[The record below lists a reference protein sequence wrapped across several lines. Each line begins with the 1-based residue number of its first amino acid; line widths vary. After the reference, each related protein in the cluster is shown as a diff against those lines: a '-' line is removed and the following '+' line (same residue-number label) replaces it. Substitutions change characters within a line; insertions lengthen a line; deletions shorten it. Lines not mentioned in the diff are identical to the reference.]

1 MLTYPIPGSTLVG
14 NATVAQV
21 LAFLKSPTELA
32 RRFADIMADHN
43 FLSHA
48 VLRGRYRITG
58 GALVY
63 LPDEVIQTDE
73 RPETI
78 APGGEYPLVTLNAD
92 APQIVAAMKKGFG
105 TEVTDEEVGRLL
117 LDPVERAIQ
126 MLAYTMV
133 SRFDSIAMAAIAS
146 AVTQS
151 VSGGSWTGATA
162 TSTIVGNVEAAKAA
176 IRAQRRGY
184 RATTIVLTG
193 AQYAAIAPSLLSV
206 LPREAGNPVLSGSW
220 PNILGLDWVTSDDLP
235 AGWRPT
241 VLDADN
247 LGGIGHEDIPSP
259 EYVAL
264 SAINPANGAGV
275 EVARYRERHDSTRI
289 QVRKADVPVVR
300 NPGAACEITGT
311 GL

>member
-63 LPDEVIQTDE
+63 LPDEVIQTGE
-73 RPETI
+73 GPETI

-133 SRFDSIAMAAIAS
+133 SRFDSLAMAAIAS

-151 VSGGSWTGATA
+151 VSGGSWTGAAA
-162 TSTIVGNVEAAKAA
+162 TNTIVGNVEAAKAA

-184 RATTIVLTG
+184 RATSIVLTG
-193 AQYAAIAPSLLSV
+193 AQYAAIAPSLLSA

-235 AGWRPT
+235 AGWLPT

-264 SAINPANGAGV
+264 AAINPANGAGV